1 MELDSSIT
9 KGIIESCN
17 NGGQVVT
24 LNLPN
29 FLKPAFIMRCR
40 FRVVAKDDG
49 PAEMIDKPR

>member
-29 FLKPAFIMRCR
+29 FLKPTIIMRYR
-40 FRVVAKDDG
+40 VRVVAKDDG
-49 PAEMIDKPR
+49 PAKR